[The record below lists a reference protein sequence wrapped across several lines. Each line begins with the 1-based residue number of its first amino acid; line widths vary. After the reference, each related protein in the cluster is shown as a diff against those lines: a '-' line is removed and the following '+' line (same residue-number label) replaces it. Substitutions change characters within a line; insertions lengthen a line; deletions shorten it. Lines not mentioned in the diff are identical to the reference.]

1 MDIVNLFHVFVED
14 QLDGKSAALY
24 LLALKLDQYLKH
36 FWKNLEQKMYKS
48 SSLTNLFSVHLVAQ
62 FHLITSFYSV
72 KNKFIS

>member
-36 FWKNLEQKMYKS
+36 FWKNLEQKMYES
-48 SSLTNLFSVHLVAQ
+48 SSLTLFSVHLIVQ
-62 FHLITSFYSV
+62 FHLVTSFYSV
-72 KNKFIS
+72 KNNFIS